1 MFCDVVGSTELAARL
16 GAETWGEVVGAYQ
29 AFGGKCVERYEGY
42 LAQVLGDGLLVYFG
56 YPQAHEDDAERAV
69 RCALEIR
76 DGLPALNQRLEA
88 ESGVRLAARLGV
100 HTGPVVVEEVGAK
113 GRREILAIGDTAN
126 VAARL
131 QEKAAADSVVLSEDT
146 LRLVPGVFLTNDL
159 GALSLKGIPCPL
171 RAYSVL
177 GSTVA
182 SARR

>member
-16 GAETWGEVVGAYQ
+16 GAETWSEVVGAYQ

-88 ESGVRLAARLGV
+88 ESGVRLAVRMGV
-100 HTGPVVVEEVGAK
+100 RSVLRGLRSSAHDGGAATPRAG
-113 GRREILAIGDTAN
+113 GRRSMT
-126 VAARL
+126 
-131 QEKAAADSVVLSEDT
+131 
-146 LRLVPGVFLTNDL
+146 PGEFSKPTD
-159 GALSLKGIPCPL
+159 GA
-171 RAYSVL
+171 
-177 GSTVA
+177 
-182 SARR
+182 